1 MNKIIILVFITFL
14 TSNGIAQKKKSSI
27 KKPEITSSLAKL
39 DNLVA
44 EIKKGNFQLTI
55 NENGKETDALIIKVA
70 DTKFLPIEC
79 KLISFNTNGIKL
91 YLLSWKEKTQIK
103 TDLKTEDITTFYSV
117 VYEITNK
124 KQVFSNTQLS
134 KHITEIVFLDKNK
147 TASETQEK
155 MRSEGFELIVNPDGT
170 LTQKNKT
177 QKNILV
183 YDKLKMEF
191 VASKKK

>member
-1 MNKIIILVFITFL
+1 MNKIIFLVFITFL
-14 TSNGIAQKKKSSI
+14 TSNGIAQKKKSSS
-27 KKPEITSSLAKL
+27 KKPEIADSFAKL

-44 EIKKGNFQLTI
+44 EIKKGDFRLTI
-55 NENGKETDALIIKVA
+55 IENGEETDALIIKAA
-70 DTKFLPIEC
+70 DAKFSPIEC
-79 KLISFNTNGIKL
+79 KLISFNTNVIKL
-91 YLLSWKEKTQIK
+91 YLLSWKEKIQIK
-103 TDLKTEDITTFYSV
+103 TDLKTEDITTVYSV
-117 VYEITNK
+117 IYEITNK

-147 TASETQEK
+147 TVSETQEK
-155 MRSEGFELIVNPDGT
+155 MRNEGFELIVNPDGT

-191 VASKKK
+191 VPKKK